1 VSEDKR
7 TKYGTGPVAA
17 QQPPRHGSAP
27 VPAQSPSQATAILQP
42 TGTEPPY
49 QQPYVTSVPT
59 QTPPPSASMS
69 TSYMQGGDPMLG
81 ATLAGRYYI
90 EKKLGEGGMGA
101 VYLATHTALDKKV
114 ALKVLHGEFARKA
127 DLVERFMQEAKAASR
142 IRHENVID
150 ISDFGTTPEGMVFF
164 AMELLKGHDLHEEV
178 ARARLNGQLL
188 PWQRSKR
195 IFLQICAALT
205 AAHSHGIIHRDLK
218 PENIYLIDFLGDTD
232 FVKLLDFG
240 IAKQTEVEDGGRK
253 LTKTGMLFGTPEYM
267 SPEQARG
274 EQVDHRVDV
283 YAMGCIL
290 FQLVTGRV
298 PFEADN
304 FMGVLTL
311 HLTEPPPM
319 IPFEV
324 FDLIG
329 APRDLAG
336 VIDRALQKD
345 KTMRWSTIEELANAV
360 RRVCG
365 EAPVTAGM
373 IKAQQGN
380 VTAGQSAVMVAAPA
394 VTTTQRQRTQWTG
407 NVKVPVSETEMVEPS
422 GGKSKLPLIL
432 GAIVVLGV
440 GGAAA
445 FFATRGTDTT
455 TQGSNTP
462 SGSDVGSQT
471 GSQVAGNT
479 PGSAPAPTPDAAVIV
494 PDLPPLPERV
504 KIKLG
509 SNPTGADVK
518 DLAKNR
524 PLGKTPVTLDVKGA
538 REAISLSIT
547 KKGYADLIID
557 LTPDK
562 SFEYVVPLEKGES
575 GAGPTRKV
583 VNTGS
588 AGTAT
593 VKQPD
598 GPTTK
603 PDSGSATVQIK
614 PPEGSA
620 KPPEGSAKPPEGSA
634 KKPPPEEECPDP
646 DMPCLKKFP

>member
-1 VSEDKR
+1 MSEDKR
-7 TKYGTGPVAA
+7 TKFGTGPVPA
-17 QQPPRHGSAP
+17 QQPRPGSAP

-42 TGTEPPY
+42 VGTEPPY
-49 QQPYVTSVPT
+49 VTPVPS

-69 TSYMQGGDPMLG
+69 TSYLQGGDPMIG
-81 ATLAGRYYI
+81 ATLAGRYLI
-90 EKKLGEGGMGA
+90 SKKLGEGGMGA
-101 VYLATHTALDKKV
+101 VYLATHTALDKQV
-114 ALKVLHGEFARKA
+114 ALKVLHGEFSRKP
-127 DLVERFMQEAKAASR
+127 DLVERFIQEAKAASR

-188 PWQRSKR
+188 PWARSKR
-195 IFLQICAALT
+195 IFLQVCAALS

-240 IAKQTEVEDGGRK
+240 IAKQTEVDDGGRK

-274 EQVDHRVDV
+274 EQVDNRVDV

-319 IPFEV
+319 IPVEI

-329 APRDLAG
+329 APRELAG

-345 KTMRWSTIEELANAV
+345 RSMRFATIDELANAV

-365 EAPVTAGM
+365 DPVITAGV
-373 IKAQQGN
+373 KAQQGSN
-380 VTAGQSAVMVAAPA
+380 TAAQSAVMNVQAPA
-394 VTTTQRQRTQWTG
+394 TTTTSRQRTQWTG
-407 NVKVPVSETEMVEPS
+407 NVKVPSAETEMVEPS
-422 GGKSKLPLIL
+422 GSRSKLPLIL
-432 GAIVVLGV
+432 GAVVVLGV
-440 GGAAA
+440 GGAGA
-445 FFATRGTDTT
+445 FFATRGSGTT
-455 TQGSNTP
+455 TDQGSNVP
-462 SGSDVGSQT
+462 SGSAV
-471 GSQVAGNT
+471 GSQVAGT
-479 PGSAPAPTPDAAVIV
+479 DPPPVPVDAAVV
-494 PDLPPLPERV
+494 TPPPELPPLPDRV

-509 SNPTGADVK
+509 SNPQGADVK

-524 PLGKTPVTLDVKGA
+524 PLGKTPVTLDVKGS
-538 REAISLSIT
+538 REPISLSIT
-547 KKGYADLIID
+547 KRGYSDLIID

-562 SFEYVVPLEKGES
+562 TFDYVVPLEKGAS
-575 GAGPTRKV
+575 GTPTRKV
-583 VNTGS
+583 VDTGS
-588 AGTAT
+588 GSGSSST
-593 VKQPD
+593 VKPPD

-603 PDSGSATVQIK
+603 PDITPQVKQVDAGVEK
-614 PPEGSA
+614 PLVPDAAE
-620 KPPEGSAKPPEGSA
+620 
-634 KKPPPEEECPDP
+634 KKPPPDDECPDP

>member
-7 TKYGTGPVAA
+7 TKYGTGPVAQ
-17 QQPPRHGSAP
+17 QQPPR
-27 VPAQSPSQATAILQP
+27 PAQSASQATAILQP

-49 QQPYVTSVPT
+49 VTPVPS
-59 QTPPPSASMS
+59 QTPPPNASMS
-69 TSYMQGGDPMLG
+69 TSYLQGGDPMIG
-81 ATLAGRYYI
+81 ATLAGRYLI
-90 EKKLGEGGMGA
+90 SKKLGEGGMGA
-101 VYLATHTALDKKV
+101 VYLATHTLLDKQV
-114 ALKVLHGEFARKA
+114 ALKILHGEFARKA
-127 DLVERFMQEAKAASR
+127 DLVERFMQEAKSASR

-150 ISDFGTTPEGMVFF
+150 ISDFGTTPEGLVFF

-188 PWQRSKR
+188 PWVRSKR

-274 EQVDHRVDV
+274 EQVDLRVDV

-319 IPFEV
+319 IPVEI
-324 FDLIG
+324 FDVIG
-329 APRDLAG
+329 APRELAA

-365 EAPVTAGM
+365 DPIVTAGT
-373 IKAQQGN
+373 IKVQQGN
-380 VTAGQSAVMVAAPA
+380 VTAGQSAVIPA
-394 VTTTQRQRTQWTG
+394 MTTTQRQRTQWTG
-407 NVKVPVSETEMVEPS
+407 NVKVPVSETEMIGPS
-422 GGKSKLPLIL
+422 GSKSKLPLIL
-432 GAIVVLGV
+432 GAIIILGA

-445 FFATRGTDTT
+445 FFATRGGST
-455 TQGSNTP
+455 TQTPTTP
-462 SGSDVGSQT
+462 SGSDI
-471 GSQVAGNT
+471 GSQVAGT
-479 PGSAPAPTPDAAVIV
+479 GPGSTAAPTPDAAVA
-494 PDLPPLPERV
+494 PPELPPLPERV

-509 SNPTGADVK
+509 SNPTQADVR

-524 PLGKTPVTLDVKGA
+524 SLGKTPVTLDVKGS
-538 REAISLSIT
+538 REPISLSIT
-547 KKGYADLIID
+547 KKGYSDLIID

-562 SFEYVVPLEKGES
+562 SFDYVVPLEKGES
-575 GAGPTRKV
+575 GTAPTRKV

-588 AGTAT
+588 GGTAT
-593 VKQPD
+593 VKPPD
-598 GPTTK
+598 GPTVK
-603 PDSGSATVQIK
+603 PDTGSATPSIK
-614 PPEGSA
+614 PPDKPETPDAGVT
-620 KPPEGSAKPPEGSA
+620 KPPDKPPTD
-634 KKPPPEEECPDP
+634 ECPDP

>member
-1 VSEDKR
+1 MAEDKR
-7 TKYGTGPVAA
+7 TKFGTGPAPA
-17 QQPPRHGSAP
+17 QQPPR
-27 VPAQSPSQATAILQP
+27 PAQSPSQATAILQP

-49 QQPYVTSVPT
+49 QGQQQHHQQHQQHQQYQQYQQPYATPVPT
-59 QTPPPSASMS
+59 QTPPPNASMS
-69 TSYMQGGDPMLG
+69 TSYVQGDDPLVG
-81 ATLAGRYYI
+81 QTLAGRYLI
-90 EKKLGEGGMGA
+90 SKKLGEGGMGA
-101 VYLATHTALDKKV
+101 VYLATHTSLEKQV
-114 ALKVLHGEFARKA
+114 ALKVLHGEFARKP

-150 ISDFGTTPEGMVFF
+150 ISDFGTTNEGMVFF
-164 AMELLKGHDLHEEV
+164 AMELLRGHDLHEEV

-188 PWQRSKR
+188 PWIRSKR
-195 IFLQICAALT
+195 IFLQICAALS
-205 AAHSHGIIHRDLK
+205 AAHAHGIIHRDLK

-274 EQVDHRVDV
+274 EQVDARVDV

-319 IPFEV
+319 IPPEI

-329 APRDLAG
+329 APRELAG
-336 VIDRALQKD
+336 VIDRALAKD
-345 KTMRWSTIEELANAV
+345 KTVRWSTIDDLANAV

-365 EAPVTAGM
+365 DPIPTAGA
-373 IKAQQGN
+373 IKAQPGN
-380 VTAGQSAVMVAAPA
+380 LANPSQSTVMNVQAPA
-394 VTTTQRQRTQWTG
+394 TTTQRQRTQWTG
-407 NVKVPVSETEMVEPS
+407 NVKVPTDAEIEPS
-422 GGKSKLPLIL
+422 GGRSKLPLIL
-432 GAIVVLGV
+432 GVLVVLGA

-445 FFATRGTDTT
+445 FFATRNDPVQ
-455 TQGSNTP
+455 QGSNDVP
-462 SGSDVGSQT
+462 SGSAP
-471 GSQVAGNT
+471 GSQVAGIG
-479 PGSAPAPTPDAAVIV
+479 PGSVTVQVDAAA
-494 PDLPPLPERV
+494 PPPELPPLPDRV

-524 PLGKTPVTLDVKGA
+524 PLGKTPVTLDVKGSH
-538 REAISLSIT
+538 EAISLSIT

-562 SFEYVVPLEKGES
+562 SFDYTVPLEKGES
-575 GAGPTRKV
+575 GTTPTRKV
-583 VNTGS
+583 VGTGS
-588 AGTAT
+588 GT
-593 VKQPD
+593 KPPD
-598 GPTTK
+598 GPTIT
-603 PDSGSATVQIK
+603 PNTGSGTQIK
-614 PPEGSA
+614 PPDTKPPDIKPPDIKPPDT
-620 KPPEGSAKPPEGSA
+620 KPPEEDC
-634 KKPPPEEECPDP
+634 PPEE
-646 DMPCLKKFP
+646 MPCLKKFP